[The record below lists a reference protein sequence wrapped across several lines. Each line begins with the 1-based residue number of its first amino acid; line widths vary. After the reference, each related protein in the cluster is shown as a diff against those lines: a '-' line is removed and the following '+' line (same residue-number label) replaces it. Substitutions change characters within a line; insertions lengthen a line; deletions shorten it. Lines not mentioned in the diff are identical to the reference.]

1 MKKTKI
7 VCTIGP
13 VSYSKEVL
21 KQLIKEGMNVARIN
35 LSHANYAFCEKTI
48 KNIREL
54 NKELDTNI
62 SIMLD
67 LQGPEIRIG
76 KFKDGSAS
84 LEKGSIIRIVKED
97 IVGDKTAFSTNY
109 KDLYKD
115 VRIGNKIL
123 LNDGLIELQVTGLDG
138 SDIICR
144 VETEGVIEDNKGVNI
159 PGVRLNMPFISNKD
173 KEDIVFASKMDVDFL
188 ALSHISNSFDVLDA
202 TDLLI
207 ELGNDHINIISKI
220 ETRSAIEELDEI
232 IKVSDGIMV
241 ARGDLGVE
249 IPMEKVPH
257 IQKEIIDKCHYA
269 NKVSIIATEMLSSMQ
284 SSKRPTRAEVS
295 DVANAV
301 LDSVDAVML
310 SGETTIGNYP
320 VETVSIMR
328 RIIESTEEDIN
339 YYELIDKATRTEKQD
354 ITGAISYSV
363 VDSAN
368 KLKAQAIIA
377 STNSG
382 LTAKRVSRFRPR
394 CPIIAP
400 TPYDDTAKLLTL
412 NWGVYAVLVDKCDST
427 DEIVAKCKEVAKKI
441 LNLEE
446 KDIIIITGGFPVE
459 TMHTNFM
466 KIEEI

>member
-339 YYELIDKATRTEKQD
+339 YYELIDKAMRTEKQD

>member
-339 YYELIDKATRTEKQD
+339 YYELIDKAMRTEKQD

-427 DEIVAKCKEVAKKI
+427 DEIVAKCKEVAKKT

>member
-35 LSHANYAFCEKTI
+35 LSHANHSFCEKTI

-67 LQGPEIRIG
+67 LQGPEIRVG
-76 KFKDGSAS
+76 QFKNGSAS
-84 LEKGSIIRIVKED
+84 LEKGSIIRIVKGD
-97 IVGDKTAFSTNY
+97 IIGDKASFSTNY
-109 KDLYKD
+109 KELYKD
-115 VRIGNKIL
+115 IRIGNKIL
-123 LNDGLIELQVTGLDG
+123 LNDGLIELLVIGFEA

-144 VETEGVIEDNKGVNI
+144 VEAEGIIEDNKGVNI
-159 PGVRLNMPFISNKD
+159 PGVKINTPFITKKD
-173 KEDIVFASKMDVDFL
+173 KEDIIFACKMNIDFL
-188 ALSHISNSFDVLDA
+188 ALSYVSNSFDTLDV

-257 IQKEIIDKCHYA
+257 IQKEIIDKCHIA

-284 SSKRPTRAEVS
+284 SSRRPTRAEVS

-301 LDSVDAVML
+301 LDSADAVML
-310 SGETTIGNYP
+310 SGETTIGDYP
-320 VETVSIMR
+320 VETVSVMS

-339 YYELIDKATRTEKQD
+339 YYELIDKAMRTEKQD

-363 VDSAN
+363 VESAD
-368 KLKAQAIIA
+368 KLRAKAVIA

-400 TPYDDTAKLLTL
+400 TPYDDTAKILTL
-412 NWGVYAVLVDKCDST
+412 NWGVYAVLVDKYDST
-427 DEIVAKCKEVAKKI
+427 DEIVSKCKEVAKKL

-446 KDIIIITGGFPVE
+446 KDVIIITGGFPAE